1 MNQQSVT
8 QKLSEWLKTEK
19 LEGGVI
25 ENPKKEDGDLHC
37 TFISSDNGEPELI
50 FKILSKDSKKDE
62 SLHFYISLTNRYLE
76 LWTIVDESA
85 ILGMCELGNFK
96 NEEELVSKCEK
107 EHEKLLEEIEC
118 RSNQIKPSSGSESIS
133 EDNDEDEGSYEIKCP
148 VCEALISDEEGGM
161 GECPH
166 LLLFWNSMEGPE
178 FISEEVNELISDEM
192 ELEEVLEEEFLE
204 KVRVK
209 VGANVQLLEAESG
222 LNQCLT
228 STPTIY
234 AIVKLG

>member
-8 QKLSEWLKTEK
+8 RKLSEWLKTEK

-62 SLHFYISLTNRYLE
+62 SLHFYISLANRYLE

-85 ILGMCELGNFK
+85 ILGMCELGKFE
-96 NEEELVSKCEK
+96 NEEELLSKCKK
-107 EHEKLLEEIEC
+107 EHEKLLEEIGS
-118 RSNQIKPSSGSESIS
+118 RKKYVKPSSGSETIS
-133 EDNDEDEGSYEIKCP
+133 EDTDEDEDSYKIRCP
-148 VCEALISDEEGGM
+148 LCDAVISDEQGNM
-161 GECPH
+161 GKCAH
-166 LLLFWNSMEGPE
+166 LLFFWNSMEVPE
-178 FISEEVNELISDEM
+178 FISKEVFDLMPDEM
-192 ELEEVLEEEFLE
+192 DLNEVLEEEFLE

-209 VGANVQLLEAESG
+209 VGANVELLESQSG

-228 STPTIY
+228 NTPTIY
-234 AIVKLG
+234 ALIKSE